1 MQLSYQQGEE
11 IIALLK
17 QLVALQ
23 DGSALQADTPWVLA
37 LIHEYTTGDDQ
48 DGNGHVYGEDFIF
61 NQTIESHPKALQSI
75 AKELNSKWTGSR
87 MSFLEYYKT
96 LGENHAQQEKI
107 MAFLKKLD
115 DRQRS

>member
-1 MQLSYQQGEE
+1 MITETQGNR
-11 IIALLK
+11 IIELLE
-17 QLVALQ
+17 QLVAIQ

-48 DGNGHVYGEDFIF
+48 DGNGRVYGEDFIF
-61 NQTIESHPKALQSI
+61 NQTIESHPKSLQSI

-96 LGENHAQQEKI
+96 LDENHAQQEKI